1 MLIASDL
8 NAPRNRSPEE
18 NRRPWKNGEE
28 EDGSVVPEGLDV
40 LEFGGEVAFEVV
52 LDDEDAEE
60 VGVAAGAEDVPRQ
73 SRCAERGERGWMKEA
88 EGVSPALGEER
99 PEEDRAAAEDYRGG
113 ALGEHRQSEEKTE
126 ENRRQ
131 PGRI

>member
-40 LEFGGEVAFEVV
+40 LEFGGEVALEIV

-60 VGVAAGAEDVPRQ
+60 IGVAAGAEDVPGKT
-73 SRCAERGERGWMKEA
+73 GEGKRHESGGMKEA
-88 EGVSPALGEER
+88 EGVAPALGDER
-99 PEEDRAAAEDYRGG
+99 PEKNGAAGEDDSGRAFRED
-113 ALGEHRQSEEKTE
+113 GEPQEKTE
-126 ENRRQ
+126 KD
-131 PGRI
+131 